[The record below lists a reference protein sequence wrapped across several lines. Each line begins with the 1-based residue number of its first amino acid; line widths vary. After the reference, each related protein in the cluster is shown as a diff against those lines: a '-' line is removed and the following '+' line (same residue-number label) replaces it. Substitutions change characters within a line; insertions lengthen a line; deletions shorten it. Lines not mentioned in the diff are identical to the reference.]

1 MLSPHEFATLM
12 LIKYAPDEIDLDRAE
27 LETLFEHRLVTLED
41 FPIGRQR
48 PLITSEGH
56 LLLKA
61 VGRAR

>member
-27 LETLFEHRLVTLED
+27 LETLYEHQLVRLEN
-41 FPIGRQR
+41 FPLGQQR
-48 PLITSEGH
+48 PLITSEGQ

-61 VGRAR
+61 VGRVR